1 MLCYALREVEF
12 GRQHIENF
20 RAGRANSRLSALI
33 TAFVGLQSIDD
44 FQIKRID
51 YCLCRP
57 SLRSQNLVDRN
68 STNSGLS
75 VPAGLS
81 ACFSY
86 FLPKQFNNVFF
97 TPDFLHG
104 ARHKEVGI
112 FWHTIRNA
120 HERPT
125 SGGTPGRSKAGGTR
139 RGLFF
144 FSSRAAQTLVENEA
158 YNAQSPCQIIRV
170 SLLDH
175 TLRRQQPQRL
185 NTSRRRLASLFHR

>member
-1 MLCYALREVEF
+1 M
-12 GRQHIENF
+12 
-20 RAGRANSRLSALI
+20 NSKLSTLI

-57 SLRSQNLVDRN
+57 SLCSQNLVDRN

-75 VPAGLS
+75 VPAGLT

-104 ARHKEVGI
+104 ARSKKLAFFGTLSETRMSTPTE
-112 FWHTIRNA
+112 WWNT
-120 HERPT
+120 RP
-125 SGGTPGRSKAGGTR
+125 GQGLRYGA
-139 RGLFF
+139 RG
-144 FSSRAAQTLVENEA
+144 
-158 YNAQSPCQIIRV
+158 
-170 SLLDH
+170 
-175 TLRRQQPQRL
+175 PQRDV
-185 NTSRRRLASLFHR
+185 TRAV

>member
-44 FQIKRID
+44 FQVKRID

-57 SLRSQNLVDRN
+57 SLCSQNLVDRN

-104 ARHKEVGI
+104 ARTKKLAFFGTLSETRMSARRVVEHPAGQ
-112 FWHTIRNA
+112 
-120 HERPT
+120 RPAVR
-125 SGGTPGRSKAGGTR
+125 GAG
-139 RGLFF
+139 
-144 FSSRAAQTLVENEA
+144 FSSSHRAPPKRLSKTK
-158 YNAQSPCQIIRV
+158 RT
-170 SLLDH
+170 
-175 TLRRQQPQRL
+175 TLRARAK
-185 NTSRRRLASLFHR
+185 SYE